1 MTSLSSDKAN
11 TKNLRNINYTV
22 SSGNLIF
29 RLLQVLLSIIYYNYF
44 QTLFHQVR

>member
-11 TKNLRNINYTV
+11 TKNLRNINYRVYSFKWQFSFLVIT
-22 SSGNLIF
+22 
-29 RLLQVLLSIIYYNYF
+29 SIVIYYNYF